1 MTHSGCHECR
11 SKSDYQ
17 WTMRKIISKL
27 SIIILTMLPACSVPL
42 TRCILLSVYART
54 LLRQGSH
61 MYARHTTTQSLSSS
75 PSPLP
80 PSFYL
85 NSSPGFEPTTLH
97 ESDTPFLT
105 YVLRSGYF
113 ITTTR
118 SVIKRSRGWILNWP
132 PTPTTYMCAH
142 VFLTPTGMHTH
153 HY

>member
-1 MTHSGCHECR
+1 MLYMTHSGCHECR

-17 WTMRKIISKL
+17 WSMRKIISKL
-27 SIIILTMLPACSVPL
+27 SIIALTILPACSVPL
-42 TRCILLSVYART
+42 TSISCFQCMHEHYEGT
-54 LLRQGSH
+54 H
-61 MYARHTTTQSLSSS
+61 MYAWHTTTQSLSSS
-75 PSPLP
+75 PFPLP

-118 SVIKRSRGWILNWP
+118 SVVKRSRG
-132 PTPTTYMCAH
+132 
-142 VFLTPTGMHTH
+142 
-153 HY
+153 